1 MSVYKLIFLLYSLSL
16 KYITKKMKQKNSY
29 NKKDL
34 LRSGNGT
41 LMGDDTGKL
50 PQPPMLMVD
59 RILNIDDTGGKYKKG
74 EILAELDID
83 DENWFFHCHFKGD
96 PVMPGCLGL
105 DGMWQLVGF
114 FLTWMNGK
122 GRGRALGVGDLKF
135 KGQVRPYHEKI
146 IYRIDIKKI
155 LDRNGKLMIWA
166 DGELSTS
173 DNRTIYFAKNLQVGL
188 FDNLTYDF
196 GGDPSQ
202 DTF

>member
-29 NKKDL
+29 NKEDL

>member
-1 MSVYKLIFLLYSLSL
+1 MSVYKLIFLSYSLSL

-29 NKKDL
+29 NKEDL
-34 LRSGNGT
+34 LMSGNGT
-41 LMGDDTGKL
+41 LMGNDTGKL

-83 DENWFFHCHFKGD
+83 DANWFFHCHFKGD

-114 FLTWMNGK
+114 FLTWINGK

-135 KGQVRPYHEKI
+135 KGQVRPYHKKI
-146 IYRIDIKKI
+146 LYKIDIKKI

>member
-1 MSVYKLIFLLYSLSL
+1 MSVYKLIFLSYSLSL

-29 NKKDL
+29 NKEDL
-34 LRSGNGT
+34 LMSGNGT
-41 LMGDDTGKL
+41 LMGNDTGKL

-74 EILAELDID
+74 EILAELDIND
-83 DENWFFHCHFKGD
+83 ANWFFHCHFKGD

-114 FLTWMNGK
+114 FLTWINGK

-135 KGQVRPYHEKI
+135 KGQVRPYHKKI
-146 IYRIDIKKI
+146 IYKIDIKKI

>member
-1 MSVYKLIFLLYSLSL
+1 MSVYKLIFLLYSLSS

-29 NKKDL
+29 NKEDL

-74 EILAELDID
+74 EILAELDIY

>member
-1 MSVYKLIFLLYSLSL
+1 MSVYKLIFLLYSLSS

-29 NKKDL
+29 NKEDL

-59 RILNIDDTGGKYKKG
+59 RILNINDTGGKYKKG

-146 IYRIDIKKI
+146 IYRIDIKKV

>member
-1 MSVYKLIFLLYSLSL
+1 MSVYKLIFLSYSLSL

-29 NKKDL
+29 NKEEL
-34 LRSGNGT
+34 LMSGNGT
-41 LMGDDTGKL
+41 LMGNDTGKL

-74 EILAELDID
+74 EILAELDIND
-83 DENWFFHCHFKGD
+83 ANWFFHCHFKGD

-114 FLTWMNGK
+114 FLTWINGK

-135 KGQVRPYHEKI
+135 KGQVRPYHKKI
-146 IYRIDIKKI
+146 LYKIDIRKI